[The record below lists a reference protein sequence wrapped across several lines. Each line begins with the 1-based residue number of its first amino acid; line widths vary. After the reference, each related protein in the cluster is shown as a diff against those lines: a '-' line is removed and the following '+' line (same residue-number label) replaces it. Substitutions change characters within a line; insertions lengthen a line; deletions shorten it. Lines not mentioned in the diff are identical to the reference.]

1 MIVPENI
8 IDEMARK
15 LTKQNRRI
23 VMPRA
28 KKKTTTR
35 KKRATKKT
43 QESAFWTRVVNGMK
57 KILSP
62 AK

>member
-1 MIVPENI
+1 
-8 IDEMARK
+8 
-15 LTKQNRRI
+15 
-23 VMPRA
+23 MPRA
-28 KKKTTTR
+28 KKKTTTRGPAVPR

-57 KILSP
+57 NILSP

>member
-1 MIVPENI
+1 MV
-8 IDEMARK
+8 K
-15 LTKQNRRI
+15 S
-23 VMPRA
+23 
-28 KKKTTTR
+28 KKKTTTS

-62 AK
+62 K